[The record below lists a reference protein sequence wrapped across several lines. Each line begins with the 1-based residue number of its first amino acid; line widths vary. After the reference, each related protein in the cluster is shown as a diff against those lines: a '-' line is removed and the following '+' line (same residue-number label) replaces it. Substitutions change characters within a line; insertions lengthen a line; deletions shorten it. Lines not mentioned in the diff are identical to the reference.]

1 MSRATYKQHSL
12 GAPPLRAEGGTRWWS
27 MAVVSFVLCAGPTG
41 AQTRVHN
48 PRAPKPAPA
57 PTKPAPAPTKPAPP
71 ANSTAPGNPTTA
83 PAKPAPPATP
93 TPPANSVPPAGATPT
108 PPANP
113 APPAGATP
121 STPKP
126 PASSTAPT
134 PAPRPPAPAPPAA
147 DAGAAIASDAMRGLL
162 VGLDLHHPSITLARN
177 AYPPLTLPLS
187 SGAAITR
194 DGAPAQLGDL
204 EIGSSTVIPDFVLV
218 NTVGGAGGTL
228 VVSRI
233 KATSRDHYWYG
244 HLTSIDPSTLTIG
257 VTRADGQRRSFHLN
271 DRTNVLEFG
280 RGNVAWSALHVGG
293 IVEVV
298 WIPGNSDDST
308 SVREA
313 HSVVL
318 DKPYEGI
325 LRRAPLGH

>member
-93 TPPANSVPPAGATPT
+93 TPPANSAPPAGATPA

-126 PASSTAPT
+126 PASSPAPP
-134 PAPRPPAPAPPAA
+134 PAPRPPAP
-147 DAGAAIASDAMRGLL
+147 
-162 VGLDLHHPSITLARN
+162 
-177 AYPPLTLPLS
+177 
-187 SGAAITR
+187 
-194 DGAPAQLGDL
+194 DL

-298 WIPGNSDDST
+298 WIPGNSDDSA

>member
-1 MSRATYKQHSL
+1 
-12 GAPPLRAEGGTRWWS
+12 
-27 MAVVSFVLCAGPTG
+27 
-41 AQTRVHN
+41 
-48 PRAPKPAPA
+48 
-57 PTKPAPAPTKPAPP
+57 
-71 ANSTAPGNPTTA
+71 
-83 PAKPAPPATP
+83 
-93 TPPANSVPPAGATPT
+93 
-108 PPANP
+108 
-113 APPAGATP
+113 
-121 STPKP
+121 
-126 PASSTAPT
+126 
-134 PAPRPPAPAPPAA
+134 
-147 DAGAAIASDAMRGLL
+147 MRGLL

-204 EIGSSTVIPDFVLV
+204 EIGSRMVIPDFVLV
-218 NTVGGAGGTL
+218 STVGGAGGTL

-244 HLTSIDPSTLTIG
+244 HLTSIDPSTLTIV
-257 VTRADGQRRSFHLN
+257 VTRANGQRRSFHLN
-271 DRTNVLEFG
+271 DRTNVLKFG
-280 RGNVAWSALHVGG
+280 GGNVAWSSLHVGG